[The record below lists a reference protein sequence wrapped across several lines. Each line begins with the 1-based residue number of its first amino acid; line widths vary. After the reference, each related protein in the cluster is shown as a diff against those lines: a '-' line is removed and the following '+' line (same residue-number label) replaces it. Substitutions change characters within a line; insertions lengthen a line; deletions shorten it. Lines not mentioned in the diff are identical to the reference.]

1 MRLAFLPSMIPLLL
15 VLAHT
20 VGWGQ
25 EASIPVINNTLAP
38 LKGIYRFSSFNEG
51 AIIFRSGIMTAAR
64 MNYNISFDE
73 IHFIDQHGDTLA
85 LAAPASINFINLNGS
100 RFYYDK
106 GFIQAIDNFN
116 GLVLGFKQ
124 VLFAQQQ
131 RKGEYGRVSPQEEVS
146 AFHFFRG
153 NGQKYTLAEN
163 EEVQVYAREYYFLGN
178 ADGSFSKAGR
188 DYFYLQFPQHRS
200 AITRFLKT
208 HHSNF
213 NQLDDLLLLLAFCR
227 QLK

>member
-1 MRLAFLPSMIPLLL
+1 MRPAFLPFMTSLLL
-15 VLAHT
+15 VLVYTA
-20 VGWGQ
+20 GRGQ
-25 EASIPVINNTLAP
+25 EAPVSNNTLAP

-51 AIIFRSGIMTAAR
+51 SIIFRSGIMTAAR

-73 IHFIDQHGDTLA
+73 MHFIDQHGDTLS
-85 LAAPASINFINLNGS
+85 LAAPVTINFINLNGS

-106 GFIQAIDNFN
+106 GFIQVIDNFN
-116 GLVLGFKQ
+116 GVVLGFKQ

-131 RKGEYGRVSPQEEVS
+131 RKEGYSRPSPQAEVNS
-146 AFHFFRG
+146 YYFFRG

-163 EEVQVYAREYYFLGN
+163 EEVQVYAREYYFFGN
-178 ADGSFSKAGR
+178 TDGRFSKSGM
-188 DYFYLQFPQHRS
+188 DYLYQQFPQHRS
-200 AITRFLKT
+200 AISEFLKK

-213 NQLDDLLLLLAFCR
+213 NKLDDLLALLSFCK